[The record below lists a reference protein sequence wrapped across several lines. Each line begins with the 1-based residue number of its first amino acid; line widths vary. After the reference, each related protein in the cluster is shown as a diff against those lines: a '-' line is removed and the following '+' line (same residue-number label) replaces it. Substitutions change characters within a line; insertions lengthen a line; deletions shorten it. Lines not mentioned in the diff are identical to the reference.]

1 MLKRIMV
8 QCRTNVNRDAV
19 RRESINGV
27 EHIVVS
33 SATLPDNIVMN
44 GGLYPADEIEKSFM
58 TLDMTLAP
66 IEHPTDVQGN
76 FISAAD
82 PHAIHNF
89 HAGAYNTNIR
99 RENGRVF
106 VDKYINVQEALKTER
121 GKRLLDR
128 IDELENNSNP
138 RPIHTSVGVFLFPEE
153 LEEVQTN
160 DDGQEFGW
168 IAREMVFDHDAILLD
183 SVGAAQPHQGVGVAV
198 NNQGDEYEV
207 QTFELNTVSASTRLP
222 LADSD
227 TTWDKSAAD
236 NRVRAAVGAED
247 EPNAQYGR
255 YHLWFDVDNADN
267 FGAYKLP
274 FVDIIDGRAHAV
286 PNALRNAA
294 ARLDQVDGPTAAEKD
309 RIRNIIDGYL
319 NELRN
324 NQSLSKLHESVG
336 EALERSA
343 VEVDWI
349 EELFT
354 DRVIFRS
361 KDQLFEVPYVVDD
374 EGIVTIVGIPLPV
387 ERNVTFTPKTNSEG
401 DAMRELMLN
410 ALAAAGITVNADISD
425 ADLLAKYNELQTTQ
439 TDSNG
444 EGAGDDKGIAEVVA
458 NALQPLT
465 EKIGDLEAKLNAA
478 DTAKKESLI
487 QTVVNSGK
495 HPGLEADDLKDL
507 GVETLKKMAANCQT
521 GYGLSP
527 IVNGDQG
534 GINDDH
540 KAPTDMPS

>member
-1 MLKRIMV
+1 MPKRIMV

-66 IEHPTDVQGN
+66 IEHPVDAQGN
-76 FISAAD
+76 YISAAD

-99 RENGRVF
+99 REDGRVF

-128 IDELENNSNP
+128 IDELENNDDP

-198 NNQGDEYEV
+198 NNQGDEFEV
-207 QTFELNTVSASTRLP
+207 QTFELN
-222 LADSD
+222 
-227 TTWDKSAAD
+227 
-236 NRVRAAVGAED
+236 
-247 EPNAQYGR
+247 
-255 YHLWFDVDNADN
+255 
-267 FGAYKLP
+267 
-274 FVDIIDGRAHAV
+274 
-286 PNALRNAA
+286 
-294 ARLDQVDGPTAAEKD
+294 
-309 RIRNIIDGYL
+309 
-319 NELRN
+319 
-324 NQSLSKLHESVG
+324 QSLSELHESVG

-465 EKIGDLEAKLNAA
+465 EKIGNLEAKLNAA

-507 GVETLKKMAANCQT
+507 GVEVLKKMAANCQT
-521 GYGLSP
+521 GYGLTT